1 MKKTLIIIPTYN
13 EIENISSII
22 KAIFDVNLN
31 LDILVVDDNSPD
43 GTSNVVKNLIIKYKK
58 KLFLEE
64 RDKKE
69 GLGVAYVHG
78 FNWALDREY
87 DYIFQMDADLSH
99 NPTELIKM
107 KERLE
112 VDADLIIGSRYKNGV
127 NVINWPLSRILLSY
141 IASIY
146 VRFIT
151 SMPIKD
157 PTSGFVGYKREV
169 LEVINVNKIKFV
181 GYAFQIEM
189 KFKAWKYDYK
199 IIEVPVIFT
208 DRTLGSS
215 KMSGGIFF
223 EAFFGVIQMKIKSF
237 FKNWSR

>member
-22 KAIFDVNLN
+22 KAIFDLNLN

-99 NPTELIKM
+99 NPSELIKM

-157 PTSGFVGYKREV
+157 PTSGFVGYKRKV
-169 LEVINVNKIKFV
+169 LEVINVNKIRFV

-189 KFKAWKYDYK
+189 KYRAWINEFNLKEES
-199 IIEVPVIFT
+199 IIFLN
-208 DRTLGSS
+208 RTHGNS
-215 KMSGGIFF
+215 KMDSSIIL
-223 EAFFGVIQMKIKSF
+223 EAFFGVLF
-237 FKNWSR
+237 LRVCKNKTK

>member
-22 KAIFDVNLN
+22 KAIFDLNLN

-99 NPTELIKM
+99 NPSELIKM

-157 PTSGFVGYKREV
+157 PTSGFVGYKRKV
-169 LEVINVNKIKFV
+169 LEVINVNKIRFV

-189 KFKAWKYDYK
+189 KYRAWINEFNLKEES
-199 IIEVPVIFT
+199 IIFLN
-208 DRTLGSS
+208 RAHGNS
-215 KMSGGIFF
+215 KMDSSIIL
-223 EAFFGVIQMKIKSF
+223 EAFFGVLF
-237 FKNWSR
+237 LRAFKKKTK

>member
-99 NPTELIKM
+99 NPTELTKM

-112 VDADLIIGSRYKNGV
+112 GDADLIIGSRYKNGV
-127 NVINWPLSRILLSY
+127 NVINWPLSRVLLSY

-169 LEVINVNKIKFV
+169 LEVLNVNKIKFV

-189 KFKAWKYDYK
+189 KYKAWINEFNLKEES
-199 IIEVPVIFT
+199 IIFLN
-208 DRTLGSS
+208 RTHGNS
-215 KMSGGIFF
+215 KMDSSIIL
-223 EAFFGVIQMKIKSF
+223 EAFFGVLFLRACNKKT
-237 FKNWSR
+237 K

>member
-22 KAIFDVNLN
+22 KAIFDLNLN

-58 KLFLEE
+58 KLFLEK

-99 NPTELIKM
+99 NPIELIKM

-112 VDADLIIGSRYKNGV
+112 GDADLIIGSRYKNGV

-157 PTSGFVGYKREV
+157 PTSGFVGYKRKV
-169 LEVINVNKIKFV
+169 LEVINVNKIRFV

-189 KFKAWKYDYK
+189 KYRAWINEFNLKEES
-199 IIEVPVIFT
+199 IIFLN
-208 DRTLGSS
+208 RAHGNS
-215 KMSGGIFF
+215 KMDSSIIL
-223 EAFFGVIQMKIKSF
+223 EAFFGVLFLRVCKK
-237 FKNWSR
+237 KTK

>member
-22 KAIFDVNLN
+22 KAIFDLNLN

-99 NPTELIKM
+99 NPSELIKM

-157 PTSGFVGYKREV
+157 PTSGFVGYKRKV
-169 LEVINVNKIKFV
+169 LEVINVNKIRFV

-189 KFKAWKYDYK
+189 KYRAWINEFNLKEES
-199 IIEVPVIFT
+199 IIFLN
-208 DRTLGSS
+208 RAHGNS
-215 KMSGGIFF
+215 KMDSSIIL
-223 EAFFGVIQMKIKSF
+223 EAFFGVLF
-237 FKNWSR
+237 LRVCKNKTK

>member
-22 KAIFDVNLN
+22 KAIFDLNLN

-43 GTSNVVKNLIIKYKK
+43 GTSNAVKNLIIKYKK

-99 NPTELIKM
+99 NPSELIKM

-157 PTSGFVGYKREV
+157 PTSGFVGYKRKV
-169 LEVINVNKIKFV
+169 LEVINVNKIRSVSYTHLTLPTTVFV
-181 GYAFQIEM
+181 
-189 KFKAWKYDYK
+189 
-199 IIEVPVIFT
+199 
-208 DRTLGSS
+208 
-215 KMSGGIFF
+215 
-223 EAFFGVIQMKIKSF
+223 
-237 FKNWSR
+237 

>member
-22 KAIFDVNLN
+22 KAIFDLNLN

-169 LEVINVNKIKFV
+169 LEVLNVNKIKFV

-189 KFKAWKYDYK
+189 KYKAWINEFNLKEES
-199 IIEVPVIFT
+199 IIFLN
-208 DRTLGSS
+208 RTHGNS
-215 KMSGGIFF
+215 KMDSSIIL
-223 EAFFGVIQMKIKSF
+223 EAFFGVLF
-237 FKNWSR
+237 LRAFKKKTK

>member
-22 KAIFDVNLN
+22 KAIFDLNLN

-189 KFKAWKYDYK
+189 KYKAWINEFNLKEES
-199 IIEVPVIFT
+199 IIFLN
-208 DRTLGSS
+208 RAHGNS
-215 KMSGGIFF
+215 KMDSSIIL
-223 EAFFGVIQMKIKSF
+223 EAFFGVLFLRLI
-237 FKNWSR
+237 

>member
-1 MKKTLIIIPTYN
+1 MKKTVVIIPTYN
-13 EIENISSII
+13 EIENISLII
-22 KAIFDVNLN
+22 DSLFNINLT

-43 GTSNVVKNLIIKYKK
+43 GTSDEVKNLMDKHKK
-58 KLFLEE
+58 KLFLAQ

-78 FNWALDREY
+78 FNWALDRKY

-99 NPTELIKM
+99 NPNELKKM
-107 KERLE
+107 INRLD
-112 VDADLIIGSRYKNGV
+112 VDADVIIGSRYKNGV

-146 VRFIT
+146 VRSIT

-157 PTSGFVGYKREV
+157 PTSGFVGYKKEV
-169 LEVINVNKIKFV
+169 LEDININRIKFV

-189 KFKAWKYDYK
+189 KFKAW
-199 IIEVPVIFT
+199 INGFNLIEESIVFLN
-208 DRTLGSS
+208 RAHGNS
-215 KMSGGIFF
+215 KMDSSIIL
-223 EAFFGVIQMKIKSF
+223 EAFFGVLYLKANNR
-237 FKNWSR
+237 KNK

>member
-22 KAIFDVNLN
+22 KAIFDLNLN

-43 GTSNVVKNLIIKYKK
+43 GTSNAVKNLIIKYKK

-99 NPTELIKM
+99 NPSELIKM

-157 PTSGFVGYKREV
+157 PTSGFVGYKRKV
-169 LEVINVNKIKFV
+169 LEVINVNKIRFV

-189 KFKAWKYDYK
+189 KYRAWINEFNLKEES
-199 IIEVPVIFT
+199 IIFLN
-208 DRTLGSS
+208 RAHGNS
-215 KMSGGIFF
+215 KMDSSIIL
-223 EAFFGVIQMKIKSF
+223 EAFFGVLF
-237 FKNWSR
+237 LRAFKKKTK

>member
-22 KAIFDVNLN
+22 KAIFDLNLN

-43 GTSNVVKNLIIKYKK
+43 GTSNAVKNLIIKHKK

-64 RDKKE
+64 REKKE

-99 NPTELIKM
+99 NPSELIKM

-157 PTSGFVGYKREV
+157 PTSGFVGYKRKV
-169 LEVINVNKIKFV
+169 LEVINVNKIRFV

-189 KFKAWKYDYK
+189 KYRAWINEFNLKEES
-199 IIEVPVIFT
+199 IIFLN
-208 DRTLGSS
+208 RAHGNS
-215 KMSGGIFF
+215 KMDSSIIL
-223 EAFFGVIQMKIKSF
+223 EAFFGVLF
-237 FKNWSR
+237 LRVCKNKTK

>member
-99 NPTELIKM
+99 NPSELIKM

-127 NVINWPLSRILLSY
+127 NVINWPLSRILLS
-141 IASIY
+141 
-146 VRFIT
+146 
-151 SMPIKD
+151 
-157 PTSGFVGYKREV
+157 
-169 LEVINVNKIKFV
+169 
-181 GYAFQIEM
+181 
-189 KFKAWKYDYK
+189 
-199 IIEVPVIFT
+199 
-208 DRTLGSS
+208 
-215 KMSGGIFF
+215 
-223 EAFFGVIQMKIKSF
+223 
-237 FKNWSR
+237 

>member
-99 NPTELIKM
+99 NPTELTKM

-112 VDADLIIGSRYKNGV
+112 GDADLIIGSRYKNGV

-169 LEVINVNKIKFV
+169 LEVLNVNKIKFV

-189 KFKAWKYDYK
+189 KYKAWINEFNLKEES
-199 IIEVPVIFT
+199 IIFLN
-208 DRTLGSS
+208 RTHGNS
-215 KMSGGIFF
+215 KMDSSIIL
-223 EAFFGVIQMKIKSF
+223 EAFFGVLF
-237 FKNWSR
+237 LRAFKKKTK

>member
-1 MKKTLIIIPTYN
+1 MKKTLIIVPTYN

-22 KAIFDVNLN
+22 DAIFDVNLN
-31 LDILVVDDNSPD
+31 HDILVVDDNSPD
-43 GTSNVVKNLIIKYKK
+43 GTSNIVKNLIIKYKK

-78 FNWALDREY
+78 FNWALEREY

-99 NPTELIKM
+99 NPSELIKM

-157 PTSGFVGYKREV
+157 PTSGFVGYKRDV
-169 LEVINVNKIKFV
+169 LEVIDVNKIKFV

-189 KFKAWKYDYK
+189 KYKAWINGFNLIEES
-199 IIEVPVIFT
+199 IIFLN
-208 DRTLGSS
+208 RTRGNS
-215 KMSGGIFF
+215 KMDSSIIL
-223 EAFFGVIQMKIKSF
+223 EAFFGVLYLRLTKRKIK
-237 FKNWSR
+237 

>member
-169 LEVINVNKIKFV
+169 LEVLNVNKIKFV

-189 KFKAWKYDYK
+189 KYKAWINEFNLKEES
-199 IIEVPVIFT
+199 IIFLN
-208 DRTLGSS
+208 RTHGNS
-215 KMSGGIFF
+215 KMDSSIIL
-223 EAFFGVIQMKIKSF
+223 EAFFGVLF
-237 FKNWSR
+237 LRAFKKKTK

>member
-22 KAIFDVNLN
+22 KAIFDLNLN

-107 KERLE
+107 KKRLE

-189 KFKAWKYDYK
+189 KYKAW
-199 IIEVPVIFT
+199 I
-208 DRTLGSS
+208 
-215 KMSGGIFF
+215 
-223 EAFFGVIQMKIKSF
+223 
-237 FKNWSR
+237 N

>member
-22 KAIFDVNLN
+22 EAIFDVNLN
-31 LDILVVDDNSPD
+31 LDVLVVDDNSPD

-78 FNWALDREY
+78 FNWALDRKY

-99 NPTELIKM
+99 NPIELIKM

-112 VDADLIIGSRYKNGV
+112 GDADLIIGSRYKNGV

-169 LEVINVNKIKFV
+169 LKVISVNKIKFV

-189 KFKAWKYDYK
+189 KYKAWINGFNLMEES
-199 IIEVPVIFT
+199 IIFLN
-208 DRTLGSS
+208 RTRGNS
-215 KMSGGIFF
+215 KMDSSIIL
-223 EAFFGVIQMKIKSF
+223 EAFFGVLF
-237 FKNWSR
+237 LRAFKKKTK

>member
-1 MKKTLIIIPTYN
+1 MKKTLIIVPTYN

-22 KAIFDVNLN
+22 DAIFDVNLN

-43 GTSNVVKNLIIKYKK
+43 GTSNIVKNLIIKYKK

-64 RDKKE
+64 REKKE

-99 NPTELIKM
+99 NPSELIKM

-189 KFKAWKYDYK
+189 KYKAWINGFNLIEES
-199 IIEVPVIFT
+199 IIFLN
-208 DRTLGSS
+208 RTRGNS
-215 KMSGGIFF
+215 KMDSSIIL
-223 EAFFGVIQMKIKSF
+223 EAFFGVLFLRAYKK
-237 FKNWSR
+237 KTK

>member
-43 GTSNVVKNLIIKYKK
+43 GTSNVVKNLIIKHKK

-99 NPTELIKM
+99 NPSELIKM

-157 PTSGFVGYKREV
+157 PTSGFVGYKRKV

-189 KFKAWKYDYK
+189 KYRAWINEFNLKEES
-199 IIEVPVIFT
+199 IIFLN
-208 DRTLGSS
+208 RTHGNS
-215 KMSGGIFF
+215 KMDSSIIL
-223 EAFFGVIQMKIKSF
+223 EAFFGVLFLRACKK
-237 FKNWSR
+237 KTK

>member
-99 NPTELIKM
+99 NPSELIKM

-157 PTSGFVGYKREV
+157 PTSGFVGYKRKV
-169 LEVINVNKIKFV
+169 LEVINVNKIRFV

-189 KFKAWKYDYK
+189 KYRAWINEFNLKEES
-199 IIEVPVIFT
+199 IIFLN
-208 DRTLGSS
+208 RAHGNS
-215 KMSGGIFF
+215 KMDSSIIL
-223 EAFFGVIQMKIKSF
+223 EAFFGVLF
-237 FKNWSR
+237 LRVCKNKTK

>member
-189 KFKAWKYDYK
+189 KYKAWINEFNLKEES
-199 IIEVPVIFT
+199 IIFLN
-208 DRTLGSS
+208 RTHGNS
-215 KMSGGIFF
+215 KMDSSIIL
-223 EAFFGVIQMKIKSF
+223 EAFFGVLF
-237 FKNWSR
+237 LRAFKKKTK

>member
-22 KAIFDVNLN
+22 KAIFDLNLN

-99 NPTELIKM
+99 NPSELIKM

-189 KFKAWKYDYK
+189 KYKAWINEFNLKEES
-199 IIEVPVIFT
+199 IIFLN
-208 DRTLGSS
+208 RTHGNS
-215 KMSGGIFF
+215 KMDSSIIL
-223 EAFFGVIQMKIKSF
+223 EAFFGVLF
-237 FKNWSR
+237 LRAFKKKTK

>member
-22 KAIFDVNLN
+22 KAIFDLNLN

-99 NPTELIKM
+99 NPSELIKM

-157 PTSGFVGYKREV
+157 PTSGFVGYKRKV
-169 LEVINVNKIKFV
+169 LEVINVNKIRFV

-189 KFKAWKYDYK
+189 KYRAWINEFNLKEES
-199 IIEVPVIFT
+199 IIFLN
-208 DRTLGSS
+208 RTHGNS
-215 KMSGGIFF
+215 KMDSSIIL
-223 EAFFGVIQMKIKSF
+223 EAFFGVLF
-237 FKNWSR
+237 LRAFKKKTK

>member
-99 NPTELIKM
+99 NPSELIKM

-112 VDADLIIGSRYKNGV
+112 GDADLIIGSRYKNGV

-169 LEVINVNKIKFV
+169 LEVLNVNKIKFV

-189 KFKAWKYDYK
+189 KYKAWINEFNLKEES
-199 IIEVPVIFT
+199 IIFLN
-208 DRTLGSS
+208 RTHGNS
-215 KMSGGIFF
+215 KMDSSIIL
-223 EAFFGVIQMKIKSF
+223 EAFFGVLFLRACNKKT
-237 FKNWSR
+237 K

>member
-112 VDADLIIGSRYKNGV
+112 GDADLIIGSRYKNGV

-189 KFKAWKYDYK
+189 KYKAWINEFNLKEES
-199 IIEVPVIFT
+199 IIFLN
-208 DRTLGSS
+208 RTHGNS
-215 KMSGGIFF
+215 KMDSSIIL
-223 EAFFGVIQMKIKSF
+223 EAFFGVLFLRACNKKT
-237 FKNWSR
+237 K

>member
-22 KAIFDVNLN
+22 KAIFDLNLN

-157 PTSGFVGYKREV
+157 PTSGFVGYKRKV
-169 LEVINVNKIKFV
+169 LEVINVNKIRFV

-189 KFKAWKYDYK
+189 KYRAWINEFNLKEES
-199 IIEVPVIFT
+199 IIFLN
-208 DRTLGSS
+208 RAHGNS
-215 KMSGGIFF
+215 KMDSSIIL
-223 EAFFGVIQMKIKSF
+223 EAFFGVLF
-237 FKNWSR
+237 LRAFKKKTK

>member
-43 GTSNVVKNLIIKYKK
+43 GTSNVVKNLIIKHKK

-99 NPTELIKM
+99 NPSELIKM

-157 PTSGFVGYKREV
+157 PTSGFVGYKRKV
-169 LEVINVNKIKFV
+169 LEVINVNKIRFV

-189 KFKAWKYDYK
+189 KYRAWINEFNLKEES
-199 IIEVPVIFT
+199 IIFLN
-208 DRTLGSS
+208 RAHGNS
-215 KMSGGIFF
+215 KMDSSIIL
-223 EAFFGVIQMKIKSF
+223 EAFFGVLF
-237 FKNWSR
+237 LRVCKNKTK